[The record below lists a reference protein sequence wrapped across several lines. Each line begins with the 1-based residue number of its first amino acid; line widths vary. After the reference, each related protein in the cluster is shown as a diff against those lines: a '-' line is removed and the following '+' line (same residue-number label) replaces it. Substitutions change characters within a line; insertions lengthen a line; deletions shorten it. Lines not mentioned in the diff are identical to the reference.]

1 MAIAAKPAQPNC
13 LILDWLCIAFDSRS
27 ITKQPAP
34 SAESASRTSGLLTA
48 PFAAQSN
55 TFRRP
60 CDSIDNKMAQ
70 FADIFSTRPVLADGA
85 MGTVLYA
92 RGVFINRC
100 YDELNLSDPNLIL
113 SIHED
118 YLQAGA
124 EILET
129 NTFGAN
135 RFRLTRHG
143 LASKVAEI
151 NAAGVKLARQAVDH
165 LQEKQA
171 GTAYVAGSIGPLGV
185 RLEPLG
191 KTGLDEAR
199 DAFAEQIRALAD
211 AGVDMLIIE
220 TMPALN
226 EAREALLAAEETAPQ
241 LPVLVMVTVD
251 DESNCLDG
259 SSPQQAAA
267 LLTEWGADAIGVNCS
282 TGPSTV
288 LTAIEAMR
296 SATTLPLAAMPNAGM
311 PRAIEGRNIYL
322 CSPEYMAS
330 FARKAIAAGAQ
341 IVGGC
346 CGTTP
351 NHIRAMRSAMR
362 AIDAQARVSD
372 GGKHAEIST
381 ETPPAPLGQRSR
393 IGSLVEQGG
402 FVTLVEI
409 VPPKGIDCSK
419 EIEGARLLA
428 QLGVH
433 AINVPDSPRASA
445 RMSAQSLCIQIQQHT
460 GIETILHYTC
470 RDRNVLSI
478 QSDLLGASSIGLRNI
493 LCLTGDPPK
502 LGNYPDATAV
512 FDVDAIGLVNI
523 VRRLNHGLDIGSNSI
538 AASTNF
544 TIGVAANPGVPDIE
558 HELRRFAY
566 KVEAGAEY
574 SITQPVF
581 DLRLLEEFLNR
592 IESFRI
598 PVIAGI
604 WPLTSL
610 RNAEFMK
617 NDLRV
622 SMPEE
627 IMLRMAQADTPDAAR
642 KEGILIAQ
650 EMLEA
655 VRPMVQGVQ
664 VSAPFGRY
672 TAAAEV
678 IASVLPQAASL
689 TE

>member
-1 MAIAAKPAQPNC
+1 MP
-13 LILDWLCIAFDSRS
+13 
-27 ITKQPAP
+27 
-34 SAESASRTSGLLTA
+34 
-48 PFAAQSN
+48 
-55 TFRRP
+55 
-60 CDSIDNKMAQ
+60 Q
-70 FADIFSTRPVLADGA
+70 FADIFASRPVLADGA

-92 RGVFINRC
+92 RGIFINRC
-100 YDELNLSDPNLIL
+100 YDELNLSDPGLIL
-113 SIHED
+113 SVHEE

-124 EILET
+124 EILES

-143 LASKVAEI
+143 LGGKVAEI
-151 NAAGVKLARQAVDH
+151 NAAGVRIAREAVNH
-165 LQEKQA
+165 LKEKQA
-171 GTAYVAGSIGPLGV
+171 GEAWVAGSVGPLGV

-191 KTGLDEAR
+191 KTGLEEAR
-199 DAFAEQIRALAD
+199 AAFAEQMRALVEAGAD
-211 AGVDMLIIE
+211 LLIIE

-226 EAREALLAAEETAPQ
+226 EAREALLAAHETAPD

-267 LLTEWGADAIGVNCS
+267 LLTEWGAGAIGVNCS
-282 TGPSTV
+282 TGPWTV

-296 SATTLPLAAMPNAGM
+296 GATTLPLAAMPNAGL
-311 PRAIEGRNIYL
+311 PRAVEGRNIYL
-322 CSPEYMAS
+322 CSPEFMAS

-362 AIDAQARVSD
+362 AIDAQAHVVE
-372 GGKHAEIST
+372 GGTAAALST
-381 ETPPAPLGQRSR
+381 ETPPALLGQRSR
-393 IGSLVEQGG
+393 IGSLVAEGK
-402 FVTLVEI
+402 FISLVEI
-409 VPPKGIDCSK
+409 VPPHGIDCSR
-419 EIEGARLLA
+419 EIEGAMLLA

-445 RMSAQSLCIQIQQHT
+445 RLSAQSLCIQIQQHT
-460 GIETILHYTC
+460 AIETILHYTC
-470 RDRNVLSI
+470 RDRNILSI
-478 QSDLLGASSIGLRNI
+478 QSDLLGASSIGLHNI
-493 LCLTGDPPK
+493 LCVTGDPPK

-512 FDVDAIGLVNI
+512 FDVDAIGLVNL

-538 AASTNF
+538 GASTNF
-544 TIGVAANPGVPDIE
+544 TIGIAANPGAPDIE

-574 SITQPVF
+574 AITQPVF
-581 DLRLLEEFLNR
+581 DLRLLEDFLKR
-592 IESFRI
+592 IEGFRI

-627 IMLRMAQADTPDAAR
+627 IMLRMAQADTPTAAR
-642 KEGILIAQ
+642 REGIKIAQ

-655 VRPMVQGVQ
+655 ARPLVQGVQ
-664 VSAPFGRY
+664 VSAPFGLY
-672 TAAAEV
+672 NTAAEV
-678 IASVLPQAASL
+678 IASVLPRVNV
-689 TE
+689 EME